1 MDNNKNIPKIYDSTK
16 DYDMYRDDMNDVF
29 SARYNR
35 FDNRNDYYDYNRYND
50 RYDRRFDRDYYDRD
64 RYYRY
69 PYCDRYGRCENP
81 MWWLFWPFFFL

>member
-1 MDNNKNIPKIYDSTK
+1 MDNNNKNIPQIYDSTK
-16 DYDMYRDDMNDVF
+16 DYGMYRDNMNDVF

-35 FDNRNDYYDYNRYND
+35 FGNRYDYYDYDRYND

-69 PYCDRYGRCENP
+69 PYCDRYG
-81 MWWLFWPFFFL
+81 